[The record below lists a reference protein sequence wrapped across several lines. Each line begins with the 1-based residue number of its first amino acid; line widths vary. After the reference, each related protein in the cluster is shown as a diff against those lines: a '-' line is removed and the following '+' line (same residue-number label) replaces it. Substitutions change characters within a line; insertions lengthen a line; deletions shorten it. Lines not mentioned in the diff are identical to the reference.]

1 MSRDISIFPFDL
13 SLVALMSCGE
23 CYLASS
29 FFRRAAREGVEALA
43 CDPKQMEYGAQ
54 LE

>member
-1 MSRDISIFPFDL
+1 MSRDISIFLFDP

-29 FFRRAAREGVEALA
+29 FLRRTAREGVGALA
-43 CDPKQMEYGAQ
+43 CYPKQMEVSSAAR
-54 LE
+54 